1 MLTVVKAYFHSAMD
15 TPSLTHLLSPLTYPC
30 PQVSRLLTPLPAWAV
45 VAGPPHQRIYL
56 ISMGAMVMGATAS
69 QRQPLSTTTMNRL
82 LLGICWMTK
91 DLRGHRGT
99 ETVSHSSGA
108 AQENS
113 APGGTAAPLRGPA
126 SLRLC
131 TETEDNSLATSG
143 HTQSTKFTLERLGFS
158 YVQNRNV
165 RLRETTSLSPGR
177 EVRLFQAP
185 LPSPGA

>member
-91 DLRGHRGT
+91 DLRGHGGT
-99 ETVSHSSGA
+99 ETVSQLERSSTGKLC
-108 AQENS
+108 
-113 APGGTAAPLRGPA
+113 PRGDCGTA
-126 SLRLC
+126 
-131 TETEDNSLATSG
+131 
-143 HTQSTKFTLERLGFS
+143 K
-158 YVQNRNV
+158 
-165 RLRETTSLSPGR
+165 
-177 EVRLFQAP
+177 
-185 LPSPGA
+185 GACFPEALH